1 MKEPCRVVL
10 TKLVYETTEFVSEA
24 QDGPAVL
31 FWSRE
36 AVFVT

>member
-1 MKEPCRVVL
+1 MKEPWRVLL
-10 TKLVYETTEFVSEA
+10 TKLVYETTEFVSESRNVS
-24 QDGPAVL
+24 AVL